1 MRILAGALLALSL
14 VGATWANNESLGVL
28 QQVLKEGQFPPWT
41 TDYTDFGFRMRNTE
55 KADSGRTYP
64 LPVNAAIGKPYRASV
79 TVLVTAREQPGYA
92 TGAGLLFQYH
102 DGSDFRLALI
112 DATGRLSL
120 VRKMPNKTIA
130 EGHYQASQPGAP
142 AVLTL
147 IEHAPDRT
155 EFLINGRRI
164 AESRGPIA
172 GTVGIVAVGIGTFE
186 FRDFRLETTSPS
198 TTSTDVPGQNLSN
211 LGPLASVVL
220 RPPSTSHW
228 IRDFV
233 GSTFR
238 VRNDSYAS
246 DTYAIMIPQSELKQ
260 PLPRSI
266 TAVVTMS
273 AKSDTRPLSAAGLI
287 FDYIDDNHYKLF
299 VARSDGTAAV
309 IIADG
314 GAPTEVG
321 LDGELDPSKPNS
333 LTFRQTAYQT
343 AFELNGKGV
352 TTWKGALTGGVG
364 FVARGIGSFELKE
377 FRVAVVDPG
386 SQILGPLAGLRLSAR
401 TIPGA

>member
-1 MRILAGALLALSL
+1 
-14 VGATWANNESLGVL
+14 
-28 QQVLKEGQFPPWT
+28 
-41 TDYTDFGFRMRNTE
+41 
-55 KADSGRTYP
+55 
-64 LPVNAAIGKPYRASV
+64 
-79 TVLVTAREQPGYA
+79 
-92 TGAGLLFQYH
+92 
-102 DGSDFRLALI
+102 
-112 DATGRLSL
+112 
-120 VRKMPNKTIA
+120 
-130 EGHYQASQPGAP
+130 
-142 AVLTL
+142 
-147 IEHAPDRT
+147 
-155 EFLINGRRI
+155 
-164 AESRGPIA
+164 
-172 GTVGIVAVGIGTFE
+172 
-186 FRDFRLETTSPS
+186 
-198 TTSTDVPGQNLSN
+198 
-211 LGPLASVVL
+211 
-220 RPPSTSHW
+220 
-228 IRDFV
+228 
-233 GSTFR
+233 
-238 VRNDSYAS
+238 
-246 DTYAIMIPQSELKQ
+246 MIPQSELKQ

-377 FRVAVVDPG
+377 FRVAVVDPARRFWG
-386 SQILGPLAGLRLSAR
+386 LWQGLRLSAR